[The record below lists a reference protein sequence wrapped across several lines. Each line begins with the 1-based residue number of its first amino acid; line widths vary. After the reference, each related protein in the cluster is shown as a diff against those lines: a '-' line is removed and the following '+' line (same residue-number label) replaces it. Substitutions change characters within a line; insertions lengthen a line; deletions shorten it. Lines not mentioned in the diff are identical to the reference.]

1 MAQLFFYYYYYF
13 PALLNEE
20 YFMKFVNELKVSD
33 GASAVG
39 KCLRNILIP
48 CFGSDC
54 VWEWRIIPQTL
65 RVFLVRKKYTTF
77 STVRIVALRSVNK
90 IFPETYD
97 FAATFNG
104 SL

>member
-1 MAQLFFYYYYYF
+1 MPQLFFFIIIFF

-33 GASAVG
+33 GTSAVG

-48 CFGSDC
+48 CFGSDY

-65 RVFLVRKKYTTF
+65 RVF
-77 STVRIVALRSVNK
+77 
-90 IFPETYD
+90 
-97 FAATFNG
+97 
-104 SL
+104 